1 MAAKLAQV
9 YAHPDDLDLWIGGL
23 LESAQGDALLGPT
36 FADIIADQF
45 SRLRRGD
52 RYFYELSPDINPGY
66 LTPDQLREIRST
78 SMARLLCDNAD
89 GMALRS
95 VPPRAF
101 LRSDVAG

>member
-1 MAAKLAQV
+1 MAAKLARV
-9 YAHPDDLDLWIGGL
+9 FAHPDDLDLWIGGL

-66 LTPDQLREIRST
+66 LTLEQLREIRST

-89 GMALRS
+89 GTALRS